1 MNTYVYLALVHYP
14 VYDKNGKVVATSITN
29 HDIHDISRLAKT
41 YDLGG
46 YYMVTP
52 IVSQQELCR
61 RIIRHWVDG
70 FGSQY
75 NETRQ
80 QAFATTYLADSLQ
93 KVIDSLYEKFDSRPV
108 VIMTSARE
116 HIATECGKP
125 FVRYTHIRAQLRENK
140 MTPYLLVFGTGY
152 GIESE
157 CIRTYSD
164 VVLEPVR
171 GVAGYNHLSV
181 RSAAAIIID
190 RLFGREDILLSEG
203 DAITLERKGE
213 EDHDII

>member
-1 MNTYVYLALVHYP
+1 MFVALVHYP
-14 VYDKNGKVVATSITN
+14 VYDKNGKIVATSITN

-41 YDLGG
+41 YNLGG

-52 IVSQQELCR
+52 LISQQELCR
-61 RIIRHWVDG
+61 RIIKHWVNG

-93 KVIDSLYEKFDSRPV
+93 DVISRLEEQFQTKPV
-108 VIMTSARE
+108 IVMTSARE
-116 HIATECGKP
+116 YIAAECGKP
-125 FVRYTHIRAQLRENK
+125 LIGFPEAGQKLRTHSA
-140 MTPYLLVFGTGY
+140 TPHLIVFGTGY
-152 GIESE
+152 GVENE

-164 VVLEPVR
+164 VVLAPVQ

-181 RSAAAIIID
+181 RSAAAIIVD
-190 RLFGREDILLSEG
+190 RLFGRRDLSTPDSDEG
-203 DAITLERKGE
+203 
-213 EDHDII
+213 